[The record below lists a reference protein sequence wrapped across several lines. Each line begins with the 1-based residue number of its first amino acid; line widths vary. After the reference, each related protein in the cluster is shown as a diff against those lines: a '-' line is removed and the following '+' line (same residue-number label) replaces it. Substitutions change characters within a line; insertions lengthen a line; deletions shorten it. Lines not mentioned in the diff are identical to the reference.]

1 MIQMTE
7 IDERYFPSLSRVFS
21 PIVMYELMQRG
32 RSDYLD
38 EVVSNS
44 GIGSIIDMS
53 QRLRD
58 FFDGL
63 YNFLSRHYCSE
74 YIYKNALAE
83 QVYLGKHFESSHML
97 TELRVAS
104 CKADVVILNGT
115 SSVYEIKSALDSL
128 DRLDAQISA
137 YTCFFDL
144 INVITSLS
152 QVEKL
157 HTRLRSDIGIMALAP
172 DNSIEVLREPQ
183 SNKRRVKPS
192 VIFGSLRKSE
202 YLHII
207 EESFGI
213 IPDVPNT
220 RIHQACFELFCEL
233 SPETAH
239 DAMLEALL
247 RRGNTRRLKDF
258 IHVVPRSLK
267 ACAASYSTSKGG
279 ISKFC
284 DLLEQSAHS
293 VLSYITC

>member
-7 IDERYFPSLSRVFS
+7 IDERYFPSLSRAFS
-21 PIVMYELMQRG
+21 PIVLNDLIRRG
-32 RSDYLD
+32 SSDYLD

-53 QRLRD
+53 QHLRD

-63 YNFLSRHYCSE
+63 FNFLSKHYCSE

-115 SSVYEIKSALDSL
+115 STVYEIKSDLDTL

-137 YTCFFDL
+137 YTCFFDR
-144 INVITSLS
+144 INVIASLS
-152 QVEKL
+152 QAEKL
-157 HTRLRSDIGIMALAP
+157 QTRLKSDIGIMALAP
-172 DNSIEVLREPQ
+172 DNTVEVLREPQ
-183 SNKRRVKPS
+183 SNKLHVKPS
-192 VIFGSLRKSE
+192 VIFGSLRKNE
-202 YLHII
+202 YLHIVND
-207 EESFGI
+207 SFGT

-220 RIHQACFELFCEL
+220 RIHQACFELFCQL

-239 DAMLEALL
+239 DTMLEALH
-247 RRGNTRRLKDF
+247 RRGNTKQLKDF
-258 IHVVPRSLK
+258 VHDAPRSLK
-267 ACAASYSTSKGG
+267 ACAAGFNTSNGW
-279 ISKFC
+279 ISKFR
-284 DLLEQSAHS
+284 DLLEQRACT
-293 VLSYITC
+293 VLSDLTG